1 MKAKW
6 KRNEMNLKLSVAVG
20 AAVLMAGAAFA
31 KEATANITVPK
42 MDCDSCAV
50 VIKRA
55 LTKTAGVKSTAIDTD
70 KRLVKVVYEDST
82 VSEAQLH
89 QTIEKTGFEVR
100 APAKTK

>member
-1 MKAKW
+1 MRRRDW
-6 KRNEMNLKLSVAVG
+6 SSVP
-20 AAVLMAGAAFA
+20 AATA
-31 KEATANITVPK
+31 KETTANITVPK

-89 QTIEKTGFEVR
+89 QTIEKTGFEVK
-100 APAKTK
+100 PPVKAK

>member
-1 MKAKW
+1 MKMK
-6 KRNEMNLKLSVAVG
+6 LKLSLAVG
-20 AAVLMAGAAFA
+20 AVLMAGVAIA
-31 KEATANITVPK
+31 KEATANIVVPK

-82 VSEAQLH
+82 VSETQLQ
-89 QTIEKTGFEVR
+89 QTIEKTGFEVK
-100 APAKTK
+100 APTKAK